1 MSKYEKERFQRA
13 MDHFLKMD
21 KKELFKIFIQEHP
34 PNTPA
39 KHAFWLGCRHK
50 NRSPYVNNS
59 VGHAHWKAGRK
70 LKQELESMYA
80 TQMLRGLWS

>member
-1 MSKYEKERFQRA
+1 MTAYEKSRLQSA
-13 MDHFLKMD
+13 MDYFLKMD
-21 KKELFKIFIQEHP
+21 KKELFEIFIQEHP

-39 KHAFWLGCRHK
+39 RYAFWLGCRNK

-80 TQMLRGLWS
+80 TQMLRVLCL

>member
-1 MSKYEKERFQRA
+1 MTAYEKSRLQSA
-13 MDHFLKMD
+13 MDYFLKMD
-21 KKELFKIFIQEHP
+21 KTELFKIFIQEHP

-39 KHAFWLGCRHK
+39 RYAFWLGCRNK

-80 TQMLRGLWS
+80 TQMLRGLFS

>member
-1 MSKYEKERFQRA
+1 MTAYEKSRLQSA
-13 MDHFLKMD
+13 MDYFLKMD
-21 KKELFKIFIQEHP
+21 KKELFKIFIQENP

-39 KHAFWLGCRHK
+39 RYAFWLGCRNK
-50 NRSPYVNNS
+50 NRSPYVSSS

-80 TQMLRGLWS
+80 TQMLKGLWS